1 YYSVTPTDYFQ
12 SGAASEEKLAVL
24 NGFDVSGNDYL
35 PRFLQFREAETRQF
49 GYGPTF
55 GAFGQSCALPSH
67 LSGVQG
73 MAYQCHDS
81 LFKATRDGADSG
93 FESGYGVMPDVL
105 VYQKQSDAIAGKD
118 TMLEAARAWLNEE
131 PAVVNP

>member
-1 YYSVTPTDYFQ
+1 
-12 SGAASEEKLAVL
+12 
-24 NGFDVSGNDYL
+24 
-35 PRFLQFREAETRQF
+35 
-49 GYGPTF
+49 
-55 GAFGQSCALPSH
+55 
-67 LSGVQG
+67 